1 MIQLDNFPTGEDGSE
16 VTEVYQR
23 CVLVSGRCNTKSAQ
37 AQNDSHVLVET
48 SDGFD
53 KTLFPEQRWPMC
65 HGHFKALL
73 LLSPGLNKISI
84 TAEDAVRTETPP
96 LHLAIMI
103 AKDSPLL
110 IDCPPVKFGGL
121 SSAHSSLDAAIA
133 KFRMSA
139 YMWQA
144 LTAEDLR
151 AQGLGRRSFR
161 LEEEWST
168 DTLSQRSQQTPT
180 AGTVPKVHLIRTEKT
195 VAELRDANLAQQNP
209 QARRPDDLHTIF
221 TNALLAHGGPF
232 TTQNRPIVAG
242 LILDSHYDAAGSAS
256 PTTDS
261 NNKPLILAHA
271 ALGSHD
277 PRGLSLGMFGSH
289 LTYAWPRFLDE
300 VPACL
305 LDRAAPGDTVGN
317 DNGQCNALW
326 QACAVG
332 QGAFLHEAGIAKMV
346 FFEEGKEE
354 YRDEETASVSNPVKS
369 VRYSHAELKSRFGSG
384 TLKLEI
390 TGMNGKQHSVGNI
403 WKLFRSRTSV
413 LVPGT
418 NIRLLKQCVSG
429 DSSGDDDSNSWTW
442 AVMLKKRDS
451 KGNLVAA
458 SKIDIRVG
466 CGLDGAVVYY
476 ADGTKIPCGPRG
488 RDGNDPSM
496 GGHQA
501 RKLALPR
508 NVEISKVA
516 VTRQGIPPLNHKIIG
531 FHGISG
537 KWGMCSSFGIVT
549 APRDADL
556 PDSVYDM
563 EELQNNPDQDQHRNK
578 KRRVH
583 EEKEDSDDEHM
594 SNSDQCDKDTDNSC
608 GSEDEDHGYDD
619 GSDSEMEK
627 IYRN

>member
-1 MIQLDNFPTGEDGSE
+1 MMIELENFSTGEGDSG

-23 CVLVSGRCNTKSAQ
+23 CVLVSGRCNTESAQ
-37 AQNDSHVLVET
+37 EQEDGHVLVET
-48 SDGFD
+48 SDESG

-65 HGHFKALL
+65 HSRFKALL
-73 LLSPGLNKISI
+73 LLSPGLNKITI
-84 TAEDAVRTETPP
+84 TAQDAIRTETPP

-110 IDCPPVKFGGL
+110 IDCPPR
-121 SSAHSSLDAAIA
+121 SL
-133 KFRMSA
+133 FRMSA

-151 AQGLGRRSFR
+151 AKGLGRRSFR

-168 DTLSQRSQQTPT
+168 DTLSQRFQQSPA
-180 AGTVPKVHLIRTEKT
+180 AGTVPKVHLIRTDKT

-209 QARRPDDLHTIF
+209 RARRPDDLHKIF
-221 TNALLAHGGPF
+221 SNALLAHGAPF
-232 TTQNRPIVAG
+232 TSHTQPIVAG
-242 LILDSHYDAAGSAS
+242 LILDSHYDATGRAS
-256 PTTDS
+256 GGT
-261 NNKPLILAHA
+261 NEPLILAHA

-277 PRGLSLGMFGSH
+277 PAGLSLGMFGSH
-289 LTYAWPRFLDE
+289 LTYAWPRFLEE

-305 LDRAAPGDTVGN
+305 LDPAVPGDTVGN

-346 FFEEGKEE
+346 FSPRGKV
-354 YRDEETASVSNPVKS
+354 DEEEDKVSVSNPVKS
-369 VRYSHAELKSRFGSG
+369 IRYSHRDLTSRFGPD
-384 TLKLEI
+384 TLRLDI
-390 TGMNGKQHSVGNI
+390 TAMNGKEHSVSNI
-403 WKLFRSRTSV
+403 WTLFRKRTSI

-418 NIRLLKQCVSG
+418 NIRLLKQCVNG
-429 DSSGDDDSNSWTW
+429 DNLADDDSNWSW
-442 AVMLKKRDS
+442 AVMLKKRDRE
-451 KGNLVAA
+451 GNLVAA

-466 CGLDGAVVYY
+466 CGLDGAEVYY
-476 ADGTKIPCGPRG
+476 EDGTKIPCGPRG
-488 RDGNDPSM
+488 QNGAQDPSM

-501 RKLALPR
+501 RKLAIPR
-508 NVEISKVA
+508 GVDISKVA
-516 VTRQGIPPLNHKIIG
+516 VTRGVPTLNHKIIG
-531 FHGISG
+531 FYGTSG
-537 KWGMCSSFGIVT
+537 TWGMCSSFGIVT

-563 EELQNNPDQDQHRNK
+563 EELQNNPDQDQHRDK

-583 EEKEDSDDEHM
+583 EENEDDEDM
-594 SNSDQCDKDTDNSC
+594 DNSC

-619 GSDSEMEK
+619 GSDEETEK